1 MSKILVS
8 LLILASLISTRPGP
22 AQAEADP
29 AKPSLADRFR
39 KIRKYMEFRC
49 GSTFVTLWGT
59 LFLKSDETLDFEMHN
74 ARKNHIRRVISDFDP
89 GDLPTTHIKEPDE
102 PEYILILDDLRQW
115 ERLVECLN

>member
-59 LFLKSDETLDFEMHN
+59 LFLKSDETLDT
-74 ARKNHIRRVISDFDP
+74 RRVISDFDP